1 MFSPVPVT
9 LADIL
14 ERDLVERYGTFLIG
28 GDDLRCALGY
38 PSMEAL
44 RQAVSRGTVPVPVF
58 PVRHRRGKY
67 ALVKDIAL
75 WLAELRQEASNDFV
89 AKEV

>member
-1 MFSPVPVT
+1 
-9 LADIL
+9 
-14 ERDLVERYGTFLIG
+14 
-28 GDDLRCALGY
+28 
-38 PSMEAL
+38 
-44 RQAVSRGTVPVPVF
+44 VPVPVF

-75 WLAELRQEASNDFV
+75 WLAELRQEASNDLV